1 MLPCSLRMRSDPTD
15 ESVSMDADW
24 PDEAYRGSEGGRR
37 SRSARRSRP
46 TPARTPDLEL
56 TDSSSVSP
64 THFTSSCGNDNT
76 VSCGQKDDEVSDDM
90 AGSSG
95 GGSGRA
101 SSRGRGY
108 GGGSGAAR
116 RRKPV
121 LNARER
127 NVRRLESNERER
139 MRMHSLNDAFQS
151 LREVI
156 PHVKKERR
164 LSKIET
170 LTLAKNYV
178 MALTNVICDM
188 RGEESPYARALGAG
202 DSEGSGA
209 EPPDPGL
216 LPPVRFLENDTS
228 FYEDHPGIRA

>member
-1 MLPCSLRMRSDPTD
+1 MKLGELCRASVVGERGFLPPYPSPGGVAGQTAGFESHFLPPPRLTESL
-15 ESVSMDADW
+15 
-24 PDEAYRGSEGGRR
+24 GSGGVL
-37 SRSARRSRP
+37 SY
-46 TPARTPDLEL
+46 PA
-56 TDSSSVSP
+56 S
-64 THFTSSCGNDNT
+64 
-76 VSCGQKDDEVSDDM
+76 VSDDM

-228 FYEDHPGIRA
+228 FYEDHPGIRT

>member
-1 MLPCSLRMRSDPTD
+1 MSRNLKLNESKQNKYLPSSL
-15 ESVSMDADW
+15 
-24 PDEAYRGSEGGRR
+24 
-37 SRSARRSRP
+37 
-46 TPARTPDLEL
+46 
-56 TDSSSVSP
+56 
-64 THFTSSCGNDNT
+64 
-76 VSCGQKDDEVSDDM
+76 KKVSDDM

-139 MRMHSLNDAFQS
+139 MRMHSLNDAFQVLALLCQSHSHDVYVVLQPRCLCTVLSHNYDVFVQS

>member
-1 MLPCSLRMRSDPTD
+1 MKLGELCRANVVGERGFLPPYPPPGCPEQR
-15 ESVSMDADW
+15 DAVLNL
-24 PDEAYRGSEGGRR
+24 
-37 SRSARRSRP
+37 
-46 TPARTPDLEL
+46 PATAGKIRYY
-56 TDSSSVSP
+56 
-64 THFTSSCGNDNT
+64 
-76 VSCGQKDDEVSDDM
+76 VSDDM

-139 MRMHSLNDAFQS
+139 MRMHSLNDAFQVLALLCKSHSHDVYVVLQPRCLCTVLSHNYDVFVQS